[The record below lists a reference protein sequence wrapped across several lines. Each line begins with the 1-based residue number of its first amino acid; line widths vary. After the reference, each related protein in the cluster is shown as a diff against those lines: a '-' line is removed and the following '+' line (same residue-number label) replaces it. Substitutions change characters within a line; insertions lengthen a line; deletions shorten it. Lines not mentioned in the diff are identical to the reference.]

1 MSNVVTLDNDSF
13 DTATGSI
20 KWDEKLVD
28 SLARRK
34 AVIMIGAGVS
44 QNSINKDKK
53 RPATWVNF
61 LKICCDAMA
70 NDSQKE
76 VILDLIN
83 KEDFLTACEL
93 IKLKIGDKIF
103 YEHII
108 NEYKS
113 PGYDHAKI
121 HEYIFN
127 LDASIVISPNFDCIY
142 ENFAIHQ
149 TRGSIII
156 KPYTSKDIAKYIRGG
171 NNRLIIKSHG
181 NADTPEELIFT
192 RKDYANA
199 RVNHALFYEIL
210 KSLAL
215 THTFLFLGCGINDP
229 DIRMIF
235 EDIRFAYGNSL
246 PEHYMTIPKHEAK
259 EGILSLLNSLTNI
272 NFYEYSHE
280 NCHIDLTLSLKDLCD
295 QVEEAREK
303 IASFR
308 KW

>member
-1 MSNVVTLDNDSF
+1 MSNVATLNEDYS
-13 DTATGSI
+13 DTVAGSI

-34 AVIMIGAGVS
+34 AVIMLGAGVS
-44 QNSINKDKK
+44 QNSINKEEK
-53 RPATWVNF
+53 RPATWINF
-61 LKICCDAMA
+61 LKICCNNMKDG
-70 NDSQKE
+70 NQKN
-76 VILDLIN
+76 VILDLID

-93 IKLKIGDKIF
+93 IKLKIGDKKF
-103 YEHII
+103 HEYII
-108 NEYKS
+108 SEYKS
-113 PGYDHAKI
+113 PGYCPAKI

-142 ENFAIHQ
+142 ENFATHQ
-149 TRGSIII
+149 TQGAIII

-171 NNRLIIKSHG
+171 DNRLIIKSHG
-181 NADTPEELIFT
+181 NADSPEELIFT

-199 RVNHALFYEIL
+199 RVNYALFYEIL

-246 PEHYMTIPKHEAK
+246 PEHYMTIPKSEAK

-272 NFYEYSHE
+272 NFYEYSDE
-280 NCHIDLTLSLKDLCD
+280 NCHIDLTLSLKNLCD
-295 QVEEAREK
+295 QVEEAREQ